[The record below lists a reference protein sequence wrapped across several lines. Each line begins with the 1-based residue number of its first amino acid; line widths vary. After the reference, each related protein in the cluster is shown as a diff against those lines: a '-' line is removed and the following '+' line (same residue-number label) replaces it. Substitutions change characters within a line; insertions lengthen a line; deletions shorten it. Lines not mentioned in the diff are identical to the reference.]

1 MRVST
6 TGDLGAL
13 VRQKRQDQ
21 GLTQAELAER
31 IGTTRQWVSQFESG
45 TLNPRV
51 GLVLAALTALDLD
64 IDVRSSASTNQMPS
78 IPPAA
83 TALDWMRSVVLPRP
97 TQRLI
102 EEQALR
108 VRAIEARR
116 AKPSTTSDPEQ

>member
-83 TALDWMRSVVLPRP
+83 TALDWMRSVGLPRP